1 MNPHFIKIDTSRAM
15 VPEQVQS
22 GPPIFHQSAF
32 KLPKANFTFG
42 TPNSF
47 TNPQIYISPAKVVT
61 GFHSTPGSMQNTQYI
76 EQVPQTQS
84 FSSRNM
90 IQIPLPSR
98 QSIPR

>member
-15 VPEQVQS
+15 VPEQIPP
-22 GPPIFHQSAF
+22 GPPIFQHSAY

-47 TNPQIYISPAKVVT
+47 PNPQIYISPAKVVT
-61 GFHSTPGSMQNTQYI
+61 GFQSTPGSMQNTQYI

-84 FSSRNM
+84 FSSRSIM
-90 IQIPLPSR
+90 QIPLPSR